1 MHVRNLVF
9 ALLLLSVYGVATAQ
23 EPRKEPPVLHQV
35 SNQQVVTSIYPTA
48 VKVEKVND
56 YWYRVLDDQ
65 GVLLG
70 FAMSSADYCKD
81 VKGYYDVT
89 PVMIITDKAFIIKK
103 VAILTHYETLS
114 YVKRMEK
121 KGFFN
126 SWVGKSIK
134 EAKTAKLDGY
144 TGATIT
150 ATSVKKN
157 VDFLLKKGGGKMPKK
172 G

>member
-1 MHVRNLVF
+1 MDFKNLVV
-9 ALLLLSVYGVATAQ
+9 ALLLLFVSGAATAQ
-23 EPRKEPPVLHQV
+23 EPPKEPPVLHPV

-48 VKVEKVND
+48 VKVEKANE
-56 YWYRVLDDQ
+56 YWYKVLDAQ
-65 GVLLG
+65 SSVMGYAL
-70 FAMSSADYCKD
+70 SSADFCKD

-89 PVMIITDKAFIIKK
+89 PVMIITDKSFVIKK

-126 SWVGKSIK
+126 SWVGKSLK

-144 TGATIT
+144 TGATLT
-150 ATSVKKN
+150 AISVKKN
-157 VDFLLKKGGGKMPKK
+157 VDFLLKKGAGKLPK
-172 G
+172 

>member
-1 MHVRNLVF
+1 MILKKLVF
-9 ALLLLSVYGVATAQ
+9 VLLLLSGAATAQ
-23 EPRKEPPVLHQV
+23 EPKKEPPVLHPV

-48 VKVEKVND
+48 VKVEKVNE
-56 YWYRVLDDQ
+56 YWFKVLDAENTI
-65 GVLLG
+65 LG
-70 FAMSSADYCKD
+70 YALSSADYCKD

-89 PVMIITDKAFIIKK
+89 PVMIITDNSFVIKK
-103 VAILTHYETLS
+103 VAILTNYETLG

-150 ATSVKKN
+150 AISVKKN
-157 VDFLLKKGGGKMPKK
+157 VDFLLKNGARKLPKK